1 MAMIGDFF
9 DYMMLA
15 LTVDNLLFTRGLG
28 IGKTMMVVR
37 KPAYLF
43 SFTWVLSVT
52 MVIVTSLSWGIYR
65 LLRMVSFLY
74 AFYPLIYLICVSLV
88 YVPLTIYYERMKPEQ
103 YPHLKVVL
111 RLACFNTAVIGAAL
125 ISMQGILTFI
135 HAIGFAVGSAIGFSA
150 ALLLVGEGQRVLSLQ
165 QIPRAFRGLP
175 ITLLYIGILS
185 LAFYGLIGHQ
195 LPV

>member
-9 DYMMLA
+9 VYMMLA
-15 LTVDNLLFTRGLG
+15 LTVENLLFTRGLG

-111 RLACFNTAVIGAAL
+111 R
-125 ISMQGILTFI
+125 